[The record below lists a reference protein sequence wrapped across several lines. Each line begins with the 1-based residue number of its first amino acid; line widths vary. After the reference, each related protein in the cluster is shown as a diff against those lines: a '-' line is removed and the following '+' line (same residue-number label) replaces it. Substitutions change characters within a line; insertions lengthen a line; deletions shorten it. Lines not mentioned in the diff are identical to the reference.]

1 MISTLE
7 LEESNS
13 VHAGRGG
20 MGGRERRGQEERGW
34 EEMRA
39 RRNFESVFLNSWKK
53 LCTFEII
60 ICLSLS
66 KPILHSYS

>member
-1 MISTLE
+1 
-7 LEESNS
+7 
-13 VHAGRGG
+13 